1 MLDLYYTDPST
12 LGMPDD
18 PGRLE
23 LAGSIDLDA
32 HRSLVVL
39 FDKCSKAGADLKYFE
54 DSFLKPAQV
63 AKLLKIFTASSH
75 ELGGNRQALA
85 AFEVMHSVFETAVSK
100 GAGLVA
106 FSD

>member
-12 LGMPDD
+12 LDMPDD
-18 PGRLE
+18 PGRLQ

-39 FDKCSKAGADLKYFE
+39 FDKGSKVGAGLKYFE
-54 DSFLKPAQV
+54 DSFLQPAQV
-63 AKLLKIFTASSH
+63 ATLLKIFTANAH

-85 AFEVMHSVFETAVSK
+85 AFEAMHGVFEAAVSK